1 MGSIGVSEFDKSIYG
16 MSIIT
21 KAQCIG
27 TAFIK
32 PVMENEIQ
40 LRKLGKFVFAIKNLC
55 DPKFYDYNKKFN
67 AKAVELLRE
76 RQVEV
81 TWSFPAHDI
90 ISLITAEFSVTF

>member
-1 MGSIGVSEFDKSIYG
+1 MCGAYSDTLDELDAYEAD
-16 MSIIT
+16 II
-21 KAQCIG
+21 
-27 TAFIK
+27 
-32 PVMENEIQ
+32 N
-40 LRKLGKFVFAIKNLC
+40 IKNLC

-90 ISLITAEFSVTF
+90 ISLITSAFSVTF